1 MGVEHAAAAAAFGG
15 SSCVVAYGAT
25 GEVLRQLDLDRFCQR
40 LSRISWSFP
49 LLVFGFLLPGSQEER
64 LLAST
69 TPAEI
74 GAFELGHLVIEG
86 ARVVPEPTPT
96 FIRLCPH
103 ESDGRLEGAM
113 ATRTVDEAFCRGL
126 LAGARVGKPLP
137 MLYYLDRTEEPTWRA
152 LGYLLQCRRNGF
164 MVILPLEVS
173 VKAQLQAAAE
183 DAEIEPPIF
192 AELEVECETHRK
204 RPVGPVTALFCDL
217 PWAALG
223 SFRKA
228 QTGRVALVTH
238 TILSSDRAVVRPLVE
253 SALEVADRWVS
264 DSLVGEA
271 AETGLAEYVTGESGE
286 EFEPEPVRVSVL
298 SCKGWRPKLPSL
310 LHRRRRQQDD
320 NHELLLHELCS
331 RPKQANPSWA
341 RPQKALG
348 EDVALHE
355 QDLEANEGELDFAGG
370 SNEALLKLLATQTQL
385 LAKLATPKAVDPITS
400 ALGSGGGSGSE
411 GANVSGARGMV
422 AREAYL
428 KALEKPTEFSAAIAR
443 RAQAE
448 LGWSQQTPGM
458 MRSYLERKVPLK
470 DHRTLTLM
478 GFYLAHMWEAA
489 RESGNIEFESWA
501 SRGLLMVEQ
510 WAIDNGR
517 SQAAWLLS
525 GLPAS
530 Q

>member
-1 MGVEHAAAAAAFGG
+1 
-15 SSCVVAYGAT
+15 
-25 GEVLRQLDLDRFCQR
+25 
-40 LSRISWSFP
+40 
-49 LLVFGFLLPGSQEER
+49 
-64 LLAST
+64 
-69 TPAEI
+69 
-74 GAFELGHLVIEG
+74 
-86 ARVVPEPTPT
+86 
-96 FIRLCPH
+96 
-103 ESDGRLEGAM
+103 M

-137 MLYYLDRTEEPTWRA
+137 MLYYLDASEEPTWRA
-152 LGYLLQCRRNGF
+152 LGYLLQCRRSGF
-164 MVILPLEVS
+164 MVILPSEDS

-192 AELEVECETHRK
+192 AELAVECETHRK
-204 RPVGPVTALFCDL
+204 RPVGQVTALFCDL
-217 PWAALG
+217 PWAALVG
-223 SFRKA
+223 FRKA
-228 QTGRVALVTH
+228 QTGRVALATH
-238 TILSSDRAVVRPLVE
+238 TIMSSDRAVVRPLVE

-286 EFEPEPVRVSVL
+286 EFEPEL
-298 SCKGWRPKLPSL
+298 AELPGPTDAQAASISAQL
-310 LHRRRRQQDD
+310 QRLEAQATQPAPSEAPPQRRQSRVPAARALFPADTGEPELGPEDWRRLQQAAGAAPPGLAR
-320 NHELLLHELCS
+320 HE
-331 RPKQANPSWA
+331 RQA

-355 QDLEANEGELDFAGG
+355 QDLEANEGEQDFAGG

-385 LAKLATPKAVDPITS
+385 LAKLAAPKAVDPITS
-400 ALGSGGGSGSE
+400 ALGAGGGSGSDS
-411 GANVSGARGMV
+411 ANVSGARGMA

-428 KALEKPTEFSAAIAR
+428 KALEKPTEFSTAIAR
-443 RAQAE
+443 RAQTE

-525 GLPAS
+525 GLPDPDFAQLQARRTDLRPYGRLAEPTWIAAQVAYLRDVEFLENRLRGKAPGQS
-530 Q
+530 QGAA